1 MPATLAVPKQ
11 KRAIESYERLLRAAQ
26 TILERDGY
34 EGLTSNII
42 AQEAGLTPP
51 SFYRYFEDKHAVLV
65 VLAERLMAAQ
75 NTLAVE
81 RITRFEGTADQAAA
95 LVRDLFAA
103 DIAVTRDFVASHE
116 LMVLMRALPGLR
128 AVRLASH
135 DQMAQQLI
143 AAGQVFLPNQDP
155 QALAIRARLAVEL
168 YYSTHEMLA
177 ETGYDRQTEMIEQ
190 AARVIGAMLLGIA
203 P

>member
-143 AAGQVFLPNQDP
+143 AAGQVFLPSQDP

>member
-1 MPATLAVPKQ
+1 MPATLAVPRQ

-26 TILERDGY
+26 TILQRDGY
-34 EGLTSNII
+34 EGLTTNTI

-51 SFYRYFEDKHAVLV
+51 TCYRYFEDKQSVLV

-135 DQMAQQLI
+135 DRMAQQLI
-143 AAGQVFLPNQDP
+143 AAGQEFLPDQDP
-155 QALAIRARLAVEL
+155 QVLAIRARLAVEL

-190 AARVIGAMLLGIA
+190 AARIIGAMLLGKDL
-203 P
+203 